1 MRLVSYLI
9 MSLTTEL
16 CLTAEELK
24 RVIEESGMIDSRSID
39 FYQGLLDNGIE
50 SLEQFEDSYQ
60 GCYQSEADFV
70 EQLLDDCYQS
80 DLPSW
85 VHIDYQRTW
94 DDSLRFDYFSIEVG
108 VQGYEIF
115 CSNF

>member
-1 MRLVSYLI
+1 

-24 RVIEESGMIDSRSID
+24 RVIEESGHMDSQTD
-39 FYQGLLDNGIE
+39 EFYQELIDNGIE
-50 SLEQFEDSYQ
+50 SLEMFEDSYQ
-60 GCYQSEADFV
+60 GQYEDEAQFV
-70 EQLLDDCYQS
+70 EQLLNDCYQS

-94 DDSLRFDYFSIEVG
+94 DDSLRFDYFS
-108 VQGYEIF
+108 VQSRPWSYEIF
-115 CSNF
+115 RNI

>member
-16 CLTAEELK
+16 CLTAEELQ
-24 RVIEESGMIDSRSID
+24 RVIEESGMVDSRSID
-39 FYQGLLDNGIE
+39 FYQELLDNGIE
-50 SLEQFEDSYQ
+50 SLEQFEESYQ
-60 GCYQSEADFV
+60 GLHQTEGDFV
-70 EQLLDDCYQS
+70 EELLNDCYVNE
-80 DLPSW
+80 LPTW

-94 DDSLRFDYFSIEVG
+94 NDSLSYDYFSIEIG

-115 CSNF
+115 RVI

>member
-24 RVIEESGMIDSRSID
+24 RVIEESGHMDSQTD
-39 FYQGLLDNGIE
+39 EFYQELIDNGIE
-50 SLEQFEDSYQ
+50 SLEMFEESYQ
-60 GCYQSEADFV
+60 GQYITEGDFV
-70 EQLLDDCYQS
+70 EQILDECYQC

-94 DDSLRFDYFSIEVG
+94 DDSLRFDYFS
-108 VQGYEIF
+108 VQTGAFRYEIF
-115 CSNF
+115 RNI

>member
-24 RVIEESGMIDSRSID
+24 RVIEESGMVDSRSID
-39 FYQGLLDNGIE
+39 FYQELLDNGIE

-60 GCYQSEADFV
+60 GQYESEADFV
-70 EQLLDDCYQS
+70 EQLLSDCYQC
-80 DLPSW
+80 DLPNW
-85 VHIDYQRTW
+85 VEIDYQKTW
-94 DDSLRFDYFSIEVG
+94 DDALSFDYFS
-108 VQGYEIF
+108 VQTRPHTYEIF
-115 CSNF
+115 NQNF

>member
-16 CLTAEELK
+16 CLTSKELE
-24 RVIEESGMIDSRSID
+24 RVIEESGYMDSQTD
-39 FYQGLLDNGIE
+39 EFYQELIDNGIE

-60 GCYQSEADFV
+60 GQYMSEGDFV
-70 EQLLDDCYQS
+70 EQILEDCYQS

-94 DDSLRFDYFSIEVG
+94 DDSLSYDYFSIEIG

-115 CSNF
+115 RAI